1 MFPISRAN
9 KDKML
14 LKLIHN
20 NNNTLTVCVSSCNDG
35 SSLKSLDDL

>member
-1 MFPISRAN
+1 MFPISQAN

-14 LKLIHN
+14 LKLIH